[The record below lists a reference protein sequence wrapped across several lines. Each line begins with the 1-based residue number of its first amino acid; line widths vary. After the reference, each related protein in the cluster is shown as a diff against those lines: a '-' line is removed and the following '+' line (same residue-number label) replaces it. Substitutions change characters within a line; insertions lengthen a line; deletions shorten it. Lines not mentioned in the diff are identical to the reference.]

1 MSVKF
6 LIVGCTMFICGM
18 ITLCTSYAVDTV
30 LDSMPGVTIVP
41 GGIPLSGVGW
51 VMLLVGGIMIAYNL
65 LKK

>member
-1 MSVKF
+1 
-6 LIVGCTMFICGM
+6 MFICGM